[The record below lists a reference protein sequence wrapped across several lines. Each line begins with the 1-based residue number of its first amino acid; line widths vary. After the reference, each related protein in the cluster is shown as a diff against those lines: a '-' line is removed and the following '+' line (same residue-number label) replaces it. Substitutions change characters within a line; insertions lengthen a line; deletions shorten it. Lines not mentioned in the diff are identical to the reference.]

1 MLINKPC
8 RSLERTQQKEEGVSR
23 GRQGGPR
30 LASSKLQQEGGHA
43 EADSQGLT
51 VLLLSS
57 FPTPPPPTLAARDS
71 PERPSDWPAGV
82 KGPV

>member
-1 MLINKPC
+1 MWRWKFGSAPPWDGCMLINKPC

-30 LASSKLQQEGGHA
+30 LASSELQQEGGHA

-57 FPTPPPPTLAARDS
+57 FPTPPPPPPTHL
-71 PERPSDWPAGV
+71 GC
-82 KGPV
+82 